1 MTYNPVTAL
10 ESLKFAVAQL
20 LWISQVH
27 SSVNF
32 HSQLLLLKLSM
43 NLFIMQ
49 INPKLELLMKLRNI

>member
-20 LWISQVH
+20 LWISQN